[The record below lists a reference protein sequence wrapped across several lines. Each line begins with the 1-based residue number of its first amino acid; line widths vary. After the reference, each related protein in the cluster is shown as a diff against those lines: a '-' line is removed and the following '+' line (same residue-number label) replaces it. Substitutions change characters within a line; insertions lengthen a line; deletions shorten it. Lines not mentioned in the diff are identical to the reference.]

1 MIHSSINLTDTLSLI
16 THEMILRT
24 EEFRGYDI
32 NRMLL
37 CCASNRSDS
46 RGGIYGKLVPL
57 KFEDGSDIINFRGRL
72 YTIPKIIHNNIEIR
86 YLIYY
91 YNPKFFDL
99 PAKEKV
105 NVMFHELYHINPD
118 FNGDIRRMGK
128 FKKAHGHSKK
138 SFEKKYLDY
147 SEDFYTFVK
156 DTPYHAFLEMNTKDL
171 KNSFNKISYRRVKTI
186 KPVLLEAAQKR

>member
-1 MIHSSINLTDTLSLI
+1 MVHSSINLTDTLSLI

-24 EEFRGYDI
+24 EEFRKYDI
-32 NRMLL
+32 NRMLI

-57 KFEDGSDIINFRGRL
+57 KFEDGSDVIRYHGRL
-72 YTIPKIIHNNIEIR
+72 YSIPKIIHNNMEIR

-91 YNPKFFDL
+91 YHPKFFDL
-99 PAKEKV
+99 PAREKV
-105 NVMFHELYHINPD
+105 NVMFHELYHINPE

-138 SFEKKYLDY
+138 SFEKKYLDLAEEFY
-147 SEDFYTFVK
+147 SYVK
-156 DTPYHAFLEMNTKDL
+156 ETPYHAFLDMNTRDL
-171 KNSFNKISYRRVKTI
+171 KNSFKKITCRRMKTF
-186 KPVLLEAAQKR
+186 KPVLIEAAQKR

>member
-16 THEMILRT
+16 THEMIIRT
-24 EEFRGYDI
+24 PEFRGYDI
-32 NRMLL
+32 NRMLI

-57 KFEDGSDIINFRGRL
+57 KFEGGSDIINFHGRT

-91 YNPKFFDL
+91 YHPKFFDIS
-99 PAKEKV
+99 AREKV
-105 NVMFHELYHINPD
+105 NVMFHELYHISPD

-138 SFEKKYLDY
+138 SIEEKYLVY
-147 SEDFYTFVK
+147 AEEFYRYVK
-156 DTPYHAFLEMNTKDL
+156 ETPYHAFLEMSSRDL
-171 KNSFNKISYRRVKTI
+171 QNSFKKIKCRRMKTI
-186 KPVLLEAAQKR
+186 KPVPVEAAQKR